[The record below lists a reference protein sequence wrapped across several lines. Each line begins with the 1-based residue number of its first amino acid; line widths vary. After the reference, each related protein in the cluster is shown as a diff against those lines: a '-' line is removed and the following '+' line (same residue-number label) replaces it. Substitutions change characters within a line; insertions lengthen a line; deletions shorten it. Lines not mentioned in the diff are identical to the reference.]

1 MSTNFFDNDDEFR
14 DQPEE
19 VSGKTPIEILQQ
31 QTPGPTGPR
40 RAPATPPVQAQANV
54 QEEEYEEENYDVT
67 EELEDEEDDYSAVL
81 SDARLRLQQGSL
93 YEIIMNHELFEGM
106 DFDPAAVKHVQR
118 QIRKFA
124 KEQMEIMLGMRK
136 ETAKVE
142 RLEIDFPFNA
152 VEVRVLKM
160 VADKASGGASK
171 ESDKYVPSVTRTTE
185 EVPVIQ
191 SPKKVGLNPIVGK
204 KPAPKQAAP
213 APQPLAKKSA
223 LRQTP
228 AAPIQRK
235 AKSNTPDQIVIDG
248 EVITKEMIDSTFEP
262 EYKPLEK
269 PIEKMSTDELLQRNK
284 EASSRRQKQVKN
296 PASLPMPS
304 YEQEAMLHQT
314 RILETSGGN
323 NAVAVIMAA
332 MNNNKK

>member
-1 MSTNFFDNDDEFR
+1 MSTNFFDQDDEFR

-40 RAPATPPVQAQANV
+40 RAPATLPVQTQAPV
-54 QEEEYEEENYDVT
+54 QEDEYEEDYDVT
-67 EELEDEEDDYSAVL
+67 EEMEEDEDDYSAVL

-93 YEIIMNHELFEGM
+93 YEIIMNHELFQGM

-152 VEVRVLKM
+152 VEVKVLKM
-160 VADKASGGASK
+160 VAEKASGGASK
-171 ESDKYVPSVTRTTE
+171 ESDRYVPSVTRTTE
-185 EVPVIQ
+185 EIPVVQ

-204 KPAPKQAAP
+204 KTAP
-213 APQPLAKKSA
+213 AQTTPTPQPLAKKSS
-223 LRQTP
+223 LKQTP

-235 AKSNTPDQIVIDG
+235 VKSNTPDQVILDG
-248 EVITKEMIDSTFEP
+248 EVITKEMIDTTFEP
-262 EYKPLEK
+262 DYKPLDK
-269 PIEKMSTDELLQRNK
+269 PIEKMTTDELLKRNK
-284 EASSRRQKQVKN
+284 EASQRRQKQVKN
-296 PASLPMPS
+296 PAALPMPS

-314 RILETSGGN
+314 RMLETSGNN
-323 NAVAVIMAA
+323 NAVSLIMAA
-332 MNNNKK
+332 MNQTKK